1 MLLNNFRILCT
12 GNPNKPGIARQLVE
26 QFSNTDCLSL
36 STGVDLLTPG
46 GLHYFKSIII
56 NYNVFVNISRIPNRT
71 QEILLRLAHK
81 TGMQGHVF
89 NIGSIAEYK
98 RWEWYD
104 TNYTEEK
111 RSLREASLE
120 LCSEQFK
127 TTHIIVGGF
136 QDYEDTHVDRMDPKE
151 IVNMI
156 TYILQAPINIPV
168 VGIEKIIDK
177 QMEEHLNDKLR
188 ITQKRL
194 DSTT

>member
-12 GNPNKPGIARQLVE
+12 GNPASPGLARQLVE
-26 QFSNTDCLSL
+26 TFPNTDCLSL
-36 STGVDLLTPG
+36 STGVNLLTPA
-46 GLHYFKSIII
+46 GLDHFKSIIL
-56 NYNVFVNISRIPNRT
+56 NYNVFVNISRIENRT
-71 QEILLRLAHK
+71 QEILLRLAHT

-104 TNYTEEK
+104 SEYTEEK

-136 QDYEDTHVDRMDPKE
+136 QDYEDDHIDRMDPKE
-151 IVNMI
+151 IVDMI
-156 TYILQAPINIPV
+156 KYILHSPINIPI

-177 QMEEHLNDKLR
+177 EMEEHLNDKL
-188 ITQKRL
+188 
-194 DSTT
+194 